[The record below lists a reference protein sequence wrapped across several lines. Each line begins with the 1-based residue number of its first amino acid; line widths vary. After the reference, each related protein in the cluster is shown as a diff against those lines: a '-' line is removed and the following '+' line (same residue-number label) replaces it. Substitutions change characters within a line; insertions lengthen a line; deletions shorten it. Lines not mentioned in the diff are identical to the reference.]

1 MAVTNSDLT
10 AGTDSGTGADWT
22 NPHADD
28 DEDRPFCT
36 THTTDS
42 STYACEKIK
51 CIVQRPMSTTDE
63 FDFQF
68 RNYITDSATDDSMTI
83 NPGRAILGV
92 NQADCSQYC
101 AYLDTNLYDRTD
113 AT

>member
-22 NPHADD
+22 NPHTDD
-28 DEDRPFCT
+28 DEDKPFCT
-36 THTTDS
+36 THSTDS
-42 STYACEKIK
+42 STYACEAIK

-68 RNYITDSATDDSMTI
+68 RNYITDSTVDDSMTI

-92 NQADCSQYC
+92 NQSDCSQYC